1 MKKLFAIILALCLM
15 LTCCSAMA
23 ENGSADITFEGKTY
37 HLTYE
42 GAEITDGRLVISVG
56 GYGNTIAMRNNAIVV
71 VAKALAVVG
80 GKTMNA
86 ESLRANATGIYTF
99 EFDTDQMPETVLIAP
114 YEDQDNPVVL
124 WTAETAGTEAAEEA
138 SSASI
143 PAGMAGTWNGTG
155 IPENGGPSNSLTV
168 TVRDDGTG
176 EYAFEQ
182 NGYTESNP
190 ISISAQDNTFTVTLA
205 DTSRLGKAEGSWSLT
220 DGVLTLSITS
230 TLPSGRTYSYTAECT
245 RAEVSPAVTEPPAEP
260 TPAPTL
266 AEWICPVCGQEN
278 TGNFCPNDAQPSTEP

>member
-1 MKKLFAIILALCLM
+1 MKKLLSLLLALCLM
-15 LTCCSAMA
+15 LVCCSAMA
-23 ENGSADITFEGKTY
+23 ENGSADISFEGMAY

-42 GAEITDGRLVISVG
+42 GAEVTDGKLVISVG
-56 GYGNTIAMRNNAIVV
+56 GYGSTIAMRNNAIVI
-71 VAKALAVVG
+71 VARARAVVDG
-80 GKTMNA
+80 ETMNA
-86 ESLRANATGIYTF
+86 MTVTANATGVYTF
-99 EFDTDQMPETVLIAP
+99 EFDTDQMPEVVLIAP
-114 YEDQDNPVVL
+114 YEDQNNPVTL
-124 WTAETAGTEAAEEA
+124 WTAEDKAEAAEEA
-138 SSASI
+138 SAAGI
-143 PAGMAGTWNGTG
+143 PAGLAGTWNGTG
-155 IPENGGPSNSLTV
+155 IPENGGPSISLTI
-168 TVRDDGTG
+168 TVQDDGTG

-205 DTSRLGKAEGSWSLT
+205 DTSQLGKAEGTWSLA
-220 DGVLTLSITS
+220 DDVLTLSITS